1 MTLIKRHEV
10 KKNVTEKD
18 DAVVEGR
25 GERVVR
31 QQNVDA
37 ERRRARTVAKQQQ
50 SAERLAAASS
60 QLASGIN
67 EAASAAEELKRSMD
81 QIAAGAEE
89 ASGASEESLRAVKSA
104 GQIIAKQAESANNS
118 KNKSTNLS
126 ALVSS
131 VSKDILKSVAAV
143 GGAAEQQ
150 AGSVL
155 LMSELEQ
162 KAVNIGDIV
171 KAVVRIADQTN
182 LLALN
187 AAIEAARAGEHG
199 KGFAVVADE
208 VRTLAETSEKSASDI
223 QGLVGQIQQE
233 VKTISEDINNS
244 SDMIKLEV
252 DKGKSITEQLH
263 QIQTDLETV
272 LTGSL
277 AIVDAAQ
284 QSDKALRD
292 VQIGSEAIAAAAEEQ
307 SSACEEGVKTLDQQT
322 NALSLSEQA
331 SQDLANL
338 AEDLKVSTDIAKS
351 AEEVAGTAEE
361 LSSTV
366 QEINNSASQIA
377 VALSQIRKSTQQ
389 QAGATEES
397 TAAIAQIQ
405 KGVQMTEQQAKI
417 AVEKSGAVQQLMA
430 ANKATVEEV
439 IEGVRTA
446 LQNTKKSSIQVNA
459 LETIIR
465 RIDKIVDTITMVTI
479 QTNMLAVNGAIEAA
493 RAGEFGKGFE
503 VVSIDIRNLAKDSAD
518 NAERIK
524 DTVKEIQDKVDAV
537 RRNLEDIAKA
547 TSVEVEKTKAIA
559 ESLEVMGADMVE
571 VLEGNKAM
579 ILSSAEIT
587 KVLSEFKTGVDQ
599 IAAAAA
605 EAEKSASQ
613 AATAAEQQAKG
624 TEELAAAIEEI
635 SSLAD
640 ELQSN

>member
-18 DAVVEGR
+18 DVAVEGR

-31 QQNVDA
+31 QQNVEA

-67 EAASAAEELKRSMD
+67 EAASAAEQLKRSMD

-104 GQIIAKQAESANNS
+104 GQIIAKQAELSNTS
-118 KNKSTNLS
+118 KNKSANLS
-126 ALVSS
+126 ALVGT
-131 VSKDILKSVAAV
+131 VSKDIFKSLAAI

-155 LMSELEQ
+155 LMSDLEQ

-233 VKTISEDINNS
+233 VKTISVDINRS

-263 QIQTDLETV
+263 QMQTDLESV
-272 LTGSL
+272 LTGSI
-277 AIVDAAQ
+277 AIADAAQ
-284 QSDKALRD
+284 QSDKALHD

-322 NALSLSEQA
+322 QALSLSEQA

-366 QEINNSASQIA
+366 QEINNSAAQIA

-397 TAAIAQIQ
+397 TAAIIQIQ
-405 KGVQMTEQQAKI
+405 KGVQLTEQQAKI
-417 AVEKSGAVQQLMA
+417 TVEKSSAVQQLML
-430 ANKATVEEV
+430 ANKTTCEEV
-439 IEGVRTA
+439 IQGVRTA
-446 LQNTKKSSIQVNA
+446 LDNTKKSSIQVNA

-547 TSVEVEKTKAIA
+547 TSVEVEKTKLIA
-559 ESLEVMGADMVE
+559 ESLEVMGEDMVE

-579 ILSSAEIT
+579 ILSAAEIA
-587 KVLSEFKTGVDQ
+587 KVLGEFKTGVDQ